1 MGARATL
8 TGFPEVVAVDI
19 FQGSG
24 ARPGQIVVDTLV
36 RGSTVPTDI
45 PRGYATLMIGARE
58 LAQDVTIDFTDLR
71 MVKLPRQYGAFMR
84 TVWEDSRWKLH
95 EAIMPDNYNS
105 RDCEGTIYPDT
116 ERTVMGLIQE
126 IADTSGLMISG
137 IETHLPTYKPSAPW
151 RGWTAAQALDDL
163 LYKTCSR
170 AIYGGGGAYSVLGC
184 NTGELPD
191 LGERLFSP
199 VPIARYTGVR
209 VQTAPITF
217 EKKFQCEAV
226 VWNEDNE
233 TEVVQNPE
241 RIFNNFVDIAEVR
254 LRSKYIHSAMRLW
267 KPDDED
273 VILLGRRALSVA
285 PGDDDSTYAAMVF
298 TMPELAEVPEYGHLT
313 QPYNQPYSG
322 TPNQLSL
329 TGGGKI
335 FQCEQAHL
343 IVNGGGAI
351 QTTAEILSAYH
362 RIVSD
367 ELQRQS
373 SDVPTGGEG
382 GMLKL
387 YFDWIRPVETTEPDI
402 DPATWLA
409 LLGQVEERVE
419 LKYTGEPQHVTLP
432 TVALPTG
439 PQPNGKIGGVR
450 YVVKLGS
457 HAECY
462 TVFAINFDPADA
474 RMM

>member
-8 TGFPEVVAVDI
+8 NGFPEVVAVDV

-24 ARPGQIVVDTLV
+24 SKPGQIVVDTLV

-45 PRGYATLMIGARE
+45 PRGFTTLTIGARSGVQE
-58 LAQDVTIDFTDLR
+58 VSIEFTDIR

-95 EAIMPDNYNS
+95 EAIMPENYNS

-116 ERTVMGLIQE
+116 EQTVTGLIQK
-126 IADTSGLMISG
+126 IADASGLVISG
-137 IETHLPTYKPSAPW
+137 IELSLPTYKPSAPW

-170 AIYGGGGAYSVLGC
+170 VVYAGGGAYNVLGC
-184 NTGELPD
+184 NTGDLPD
-191 LGERLFSP
+191 LGERIFSP
-199 VPIARYTGVR
+199 VPQAKYTSIR
-209 VQTAPITF
+209 VQTAPITY

-273 VILLGRRALSVA
+273 VILLGRRALTVA

-298 TMPELAEVPEYGHLT
+298 TMPELAEVPMYGHLT
-313 QPYNQPYSG
+313 QPHNQPYSG
-322 TPNQLSL
+322 APNQLSL

-343 IVNGGGAI
+343 IVNDDGEI
-351 QTTAEILSAYH
+351 QTTAEVLSAYH
-362 RIVSD
+362 KIVSNQP
-367 ELQRQS
+367 ERMS
-373 SDVPTGGEG
+373 SDIPVGGEG

-387 YFDWIRPVETTEPDI
+387 YFDWIRPVDTTESDI
-402 DPATWLA
+402 DPAEWPA

-419 LKYTGEPQHVTLP
+419 LKYTGNPQHVTIP
-432 TVALPTG
+432 TVFRVFGA
-439 PQPNGKIGGVR
+439 QPNGKIGGVR
-450 YVVKLGS
+450 YVLKLGS
-457 HAECY
+457 NPECY
-462 TVFAINFDPADA
+462 TVLAINYDPTDA